1 MRLANA
7 VSNADARRL
16 LIPSAPAKGNKFNA
30 VKVVNENGK
39 FDSKHEATWAG
50 KLIILRNSGVIKDLK
65 LDKRELKYALD
76 VKGVRVGDYTAD
88 ASFEVV
94 REFVIETINGPATL
108 QAGALYVCDAKSK
121 ATRAVRD
128 YKLRRNLMFALH
140 RINILEL

>member
-1 MRLANA
+1 
-7 VSNADARRL
+7 L
-16 LIPSAPAKGNKFNA
+16 LIPSAPATKNGDKFHA

-94 REFVIETINGPATL
+94 REFVIQTIGGPVAL
-108 QAGALYVCDAKSK
+108 QAGKFYVCDAKSTG
-121 ATRAVRD
+121 TRKVRD
-128 YKLRRNLMFALH
+128 YPLRRNLMFAVH
-140 RINILEL
+140 RIEILEL